1 MFDGHAHGRAGNV
14 HFREPK
20 VAVAENLCFGRESDV
35 ADFLFMGDAAECA
48 VVLKVQLKPYLLR
61 RDMGFV
67 VVFAISWLEEE
78 LEGVASLPSVVVVV
92 CCVIADNGVP
102 HGGESLEMAVDKPQ
116 AGDGGFGG
124 SCPVQIVDE
133 EERRSER
140 VLGGRRDGRLRE
152 GLDEFVE
159 WHGSDDER

>member
-1 MFDGHAHGRAGNV
+1 MFDGHTHGRAGNV

-48 VVLKVQLKPYLLR
+48 VVLKVQLKPYLLW

-78 LEGVASLPSVVVVV
+78 LEGVASFPSVVIVVG
-92 CCVIADNGVP
+92 CVIADNGIP
-102 HGGESLEMAVDKPQ
+102 HGGAGLEMTVDKSQ
-116 AGDGGFGG
+116 AGDGWFGG

-140 VLGGRRDGRLRE
+140 VLGGWRDGRLRE

-159 WHGSDDER
+159 WHGCNGES

>member
-78 LEGVASLPSVVVVV
+78 LEGVASFPSVVIVVG
-92 CCVIADNGVP
+92 CVIADNGIP
-102 HGGESLEMAVDKPQ
+102 HGGAGREMTVDKSQ
-116 AGDGGFGG
+116 AGDGWFGG

-140 VLGGRRDGRLRE
+140 VLGGWRGGRLRE

-159 WHGSDDER
+159 WHGCDGES

>member
-67 VVFAISWLEEE
+67 VVFAISRLKEE
-78 LEGVASLPSVVVVV
+78 LEGVASFPSVVIVVG
-92 CCVIADNGVP
+92 CVIADNGIP
-102 HGGESLEMAVDKPQ
+102 HGGAGLEMTVDKSQ
-116 AGDGGFGG
+116 AGDGWFGG

-140 VLGGRRDGRLRE
+140 VLGGWRDGRLRE

-159 WHGSDDER
+159 WHGCDGES

>member
-78 LEGVASLPSVVVVV
+78 LEGVASFPSVVVVV
-92 CCVIADNGVP
+92 GCVVADDGIP

-116 AGDGGFGG
+116 ACHGWFGG

-140 VLGGRRDGRLRE
+140 VLGGWRDGRLRE

-159 WHGSDDER
+159 WHGCDGES

>member
-1 MFDGHAHGRAGNV
+1 MFDSHAHGRAGDV

-20 VAVAENLCFGRESDV
+20 VAVAENLCFGREADV

-92 CCVIADNGVP
+92 SCVIANNGIP
-102 HGGESLEMAVDKPQ
+102 HGGESLEMTVDKSQ
-116 AGDGGFGG
+116 TCHGWFGG

-140 VLGGRRDGRLRE
+140 VLGGWRDGRLRE

-159 WHGSDDER
+159 WHGGDGES

>member
-14 HFREPK
+14 HFRKPK
-20 VAVAENLCFGRESDV
+20 VSVAENLCFGRESDV

-67 VVFAISWLEEE
+67 VVFAISRLEEE
-78 LEGVASLPSVVVVV
+78 LEGVAGFPSVVIVVG
-92 CCVIADNGVP
+92 CVIADNGIP
-102 HGGESLEMAVDKPQ
+102 HGGAGLEMTVDKSQ
-116 AGDGGFGG
+116 AGDGWFGG
-124 SCPVQIVDE
+124 SCPGQIVDE

-140 VLGGRRDGRLRE
+140 VLGGWRDGRLRE

-159 WHGSDDER
+159 WHGSDEER